1 MLYPSSLSLSPTAS
15 NHRDMA
21 SIKVVL
27 RRKPNAK
34 GEFPIVV
41 RITKNR
47 KASYLSTGQYLEE
60 KFWDEKKQR
69 VRKSHSNAAWLNNF
83 ILQKLAEANDKLLE
97 LESKSKVVT
106 AKNVTT
112 EIKSENQ
119 SGSFFEL
126 AESYIEQLEANGRYS
141 RVNAE
146 KPRIKHFRKFLKN
159 RDITFPEISEVLLKK
174 FQAYLKAERKVSERT
189 IINHLIV
196 IRTIFNLAIR
206 ERLVEQKF
214 YPFGKGRIVIKFP
227 QSIKL
232 GLLPEEVKEL
242 EAIKLEHPQEIHA
255 RNIWLFSFYFAGMR
269 ISDVFKLRWS
279 DIQDGRLYYRMGKN
293 AKPLS
298 LKVPEKA
305 SLLLAQYLPDQES
318 KDDYIFPEIKKA
330 IPNDEKDI
338 QRKVATNTKI
348 VNKYLKR
355 VAKKLELDKPL
366 TTHIAR
372 HTFGGISGDKIP
384 IQMLQLL
391 YRHSDITTTINY
403 QKSFI
408 LRDADD
414 ALDAVLNL

>member
-1 MLYPSSLSLSPTAS
+1 
-15 NHRDMA
+15 MA

-47 KASYLSTGQYLEE
+47 KASYISTGQYLEE
-60 KFWDEKKQR
+60 KFWDEKNQR
-69 VRKSHSNAAWLNNF
+69 VRKSHANAAWLNNF

-97 LESKSKVVT
+97 LESKSNVVT
-106 AKNVTT
+106 AKNVTA

-126 AESYIEQLEANGRYS
+126 AESYIEQLEANEKFN

-174 FQAYLKAERKVSERT
+174 FQAYLKEERKVSERT

-227 QSIKL
+227 QSIKI

-242 EAIKLEHPQEIHA
+242 EAIKLKHPQENHA

-305 SLLLAQYLPDQES
+305 SSLLAQYLPDQKS
-318 KDDYIFPEIKKA
+318 KDDYIFP
-330 IPNDEKDI
+330 
-338 QRKVATNTKI
+338 
-348 VNKYLKR
+348 
-355 VAKKLELDKPL
+355 
-366 TTHIAR
+366 
-372 HTFGGISGDKIP
+372 
-384 IQMLQLL
+384 
-391 YRHSDITTTINY
+391 
-403 QKSFI
+403 
-408 LRDADD
+408 
-414 ALDAVLNL
+414 